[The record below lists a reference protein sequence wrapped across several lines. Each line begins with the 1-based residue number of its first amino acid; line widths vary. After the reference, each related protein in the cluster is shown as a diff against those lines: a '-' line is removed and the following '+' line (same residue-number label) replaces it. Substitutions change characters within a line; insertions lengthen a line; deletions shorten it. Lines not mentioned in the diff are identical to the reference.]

1 VIFGLALVGERLR
14 RRARVSAPQADVADA
29 SCARVAHHLRGKL
42 QLHPGSPRGASSC
55 PTSAA
60 RAVHPQGLPLQ
71 DASRRLPR
79 LHRRLLARCGPMP
92 ITTCCLR
99 LQSEASRSHAPLS
112 SRMCPLRPAAILAPA
127 AARRPVTQWLEGRGG
142 QDLFDMSGATKSFC
156 ATIAFPI
163 FFSKFIQS
171 SLMARDGNGDPIPD
185 SPRGIH
191 LLGDG
196 DGTNLIPM
204 GNQTGEIASPSGMA
218 GTGMYGCPPSP
229 FPRNPL
235 ALQVR
240 AHSRT
245 EFYSGP

>member
-127 AARRPVTQWLEGRGG
+127 AARSRNGWRGG
-142 QDLFDMSGATKSFC
+142 EGKTFSICQGQQSHFVLLLLSRSFFPSLSSPRSWLGMATGTRS
-156 ATIAFPI
+156 
-163 FFSKFIQS
+163 
-171 SLMARDGNGDPIPD
+171 PIP
-185 SPRGIH
+185 RG
-191 LLGDG
+191 
-196 DGTNLIPM
+196 
-204 GNQTGEIASPSGMA
+204 
-218 GTGMYGCPPSP
+218 
-229 FPRNPL
+229 
-235 ALQVR
+235 
-240 AHSRT
+240 
-245 EFYSGP
+245 EFIY